1 MNYVIV
7 CTLCIKTLEQYYFN
21 FYIII
26 KLAHVLTN
34 ILLIKVISSVE
45 FFDFIMSDVSCQT
58 FDFDT
63 GNGSEDTQDALRINP
78 FQRGG
83 GAEKKGTDN
92 STNQTENVTK
102 KNSTLPEI
110 RVAKRVCFTIG

>member
-63 GNGSEDTQDALRINP
+63 GNGSADTQDALRINP

-110 RVAKRVCFTIG
+110 RVAKRVCSTIG

>member
-1 MNYVIV
+1 
-7 CTLCIKTLEQYYFN
+7 
-21 FYIII
+21 
-26 KLAHVLTN
+26 
-34 ILLIKVISSVE
+34 
-45 FFDFIMSDVSCQT
+45 MSDVSCQT

-63 GNGSEDTQDALRINP
+63 GNGSADTQDALRINP

-110 RVAKRVCFTIG
+110 RVAKRVCSTIG